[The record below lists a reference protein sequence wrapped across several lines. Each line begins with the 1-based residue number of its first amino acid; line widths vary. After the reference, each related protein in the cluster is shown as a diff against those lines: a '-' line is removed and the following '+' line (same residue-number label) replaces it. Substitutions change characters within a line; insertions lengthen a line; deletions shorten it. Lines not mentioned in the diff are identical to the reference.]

1 MKLSTSPRRPE
12 KAQAAHVGK
21 SMVKL
26 ARQFLGHVL
35 PGVIRPLHVLWNE
48 VIGFL
53 FLVFAV
59 IGGFWVFRTYRDLDK
74 PEGSPLRVMVAAF
87 FALVMLYYGVSSFWR
102 ARKISR
108 S

>member
-1 MKLSTSPRRPE
+1 
-12 KAQAAHVGK
+12 
-21 SMVKL
+21 MVKL

-53 FLVFAV
+53 FLVFAA
-59 IGGFWVFRTYRDLDK
+59 IGGFWVFRTYRDLDT
-74 PEGSPLRVMVAAF
+74 PNGSVSRVLVAAF
-87 FALVMLYYGVSSFWR
+87 FAVVMLYYGVSSFWK